1 MVTRL
6 VKSWIRGD
14 DDDDIE
20 EGENAWIVYAG
31 MALLALMCA
40 SLFKSCQEFRY
51 AFKGQTILATI
62 REAQQ
67 YIDDD
72 GDVSY
77 TLVCDFHE
85 PGSKKVLT
93 IKVPASADE
102 GENYAAG
109 DKVAIQY
116 LGSGSGNFTSRL
128 QGTHEYF
135 WVALFFTFLAVLGG
149 GFVWGCIHW
158 SRVDAADKRG
168 RRK

>member
-20 EGENAWIVYAG
+20 EGENAWIVCAG

-51 AFKGQTILATI
+51 AFKGQTILTTI
-62 REAQQ
+62 REVKQ

-72 GDVSY
+72 EDVSY

-85 PGSKKVLT
+85 PDSKKVLT
-93 IKVPASADE
+93 VNVSASADE
-102 GENYAAG
+102 GENFAAG
-109 DKVAIQY
+109 EKVAIQY
-116 LGSGSGNFTSRL
+116 LGSGPGNFTSRL

-135 WVALFFTFLAVLGG
+135 WVSLFFTFLAVLVG
-149 GFVWGCIHW
+149 GFIWGCIHW